1 MEEAE
6 ILLRNAMEH
15 HGAAVYRLA
24 LSLTGSAADAEDVTQ
39 TVFLKLMEKQPEL
52 VPGKERAWLLQ
63 VTANECRSLYRRLCR
78 RSTVSLDE
86 ALAVAA
92 PEYTPLLAHVMK
104 QRPTDRAVLY
114 LFYYEGF
121 STEEIGQMLHTS
133 QSAVTTRLHR
143 ARKNLKATL
152 EQEGYYE
159 TGL

>member
-1 MEEAE
+1 MEE
-6 ILLRNAMEH
+6 ILRLFH
-15 HGAAVYRLA
+15 LYKDPVYRLA
-24 LSLTGSAADAEDVTQ
+24 LSFTGSPADAEDVTQ
-39 TVFLKLMEKQPEL
+39 TVFLKLMEHQPNL
-52 VPGKERAWLLQ
+52 TPDKERSWLFQ
-63 VTANECRSLYRRLCR
+63 VTANECRSLHRRLRR

-92 PEYTPLLAHVMK
+92 PEHRQLLEEVMK
-104 QRPTDRAVLY
+104 LGSKDRAVLY

-121 STEEIGQMLHTS
+121 STEEIGQMLRIS

-159 TGL
+159 TGI

>member
-1 MEEAE
+1 MDE
-6 ILLRNAMEH
+6 ILRLFH
-15 HGAAVYRLA
+15 QYKDAVYRLA
-24 LSLTGSAADAEDVTQ
+24 LSLTGSPADAEDVTQ

-52 VPGKERAWLLQ
+52 EPGKERAWLLQ
-63 VTANECRSLYRRLCR
+63 VTANECRSLYRWLRR

-92 PEYTPLLAHVMK
+92 PEYPPLLPPVMQ
-104 QRPTDRAVLY
+104 QRPKDRAVLY

-121 STEEIGQMLHTS
+121 STEEIGRMLHTS

-143 ARKNLKATL
+143 ARKTLKATL

>member
-1 MEEAE
+1 MDE
-6 ILLRNAMEH
+6 ILRLFH
-15 HGAAVYRLA
+15 QYKDAVYRLA
-24 LSLTGSAADAEDVTQ
+24 LSLTGSPADAEDVTQ
-39 TVFLKLMEKQPEL
+39 TVFRKLMEKQPEL
-52 VPGKERAWLLQ
+52 EPGKERAWLLQ
-63 VTANECRSLYRRLCR
+63 VTANECRSLYRWLRR

-92 PEYTPLLAHVMK
+92 PEYTPLLTHVMQ
-104 QRPTDRAVLY
+104 QRPKDRAVLY

-121 STEEIGQMLHTS
+121 STEEIGRMLHTS

-143 ARKNLKATL
+143 ARKTLKATL

>member
-1 MEEAE
+1 MDE
-6 ILLRNAMEH
+6 ILRLFH
-15 HGAAVYRLA
+15 QYKDAVYRLA
-24 LSLTGSAADAEDVTQ
+24 LSLTGSPADAEDVTQ

-52 VPGKERAWLLQ
+52 EPGKERAWLLQ
-63 VTANECRSLYRRLCR
+63 VTANECRSLYRWLRR

-92 PEYTPLLAHVMK
+92 PEYTPLLTHVMQ
-104 QRPTDRAVLY
+104 QRPKDRAVLY

-121 STEEIGQMLHTS
+121 STEEIGRILHTS

-143 ARKNLKATL
+143 ARKTLKATL

>member
-1 MEEAE
+1 MEE
-6 ILLRNAMEH
+6 ILRLFH
-15 HGAAVYRLA
+15 QYKDAVYRLA
-24 LSLTGSAADAEDVTQ
+24 LSWTGSAADAEDVTQ

-52 VPGKERAWLLQ
+52 MPGKERAWLLQ
-63 VTANECRSLYRRLCR
+63 VTANECRNLHRRLCR

-92 PEYTPLLAHVMK
+92 PEYTPLLTHVMK

>member
-1 MEEAE
+1 MDE
-6 ILLRNAMEH
+6 ILRLFH
-15 HGAAVYRLA
+15 QYKDAVYRLA
-24 LSLTGSAADAEDVTQ
+24 LSLTGSPADAEDVTQ

-52 VPGKERAWLLQ
+52 EPGKERAWLLQ
-63 VTANECRSLYRRLCR
+63 VTANECRSLYRWLRR

-92 PEYTPLLAHVMK
+92 PEYTPLLTHVMQ
-104 QRPTDRAVLY
+104 QRPKDRAVLY

-121 STEEIGQMLHTS
+121 STEESGRMLHTS
-133 QSAVTTRLHR
+133 QSSVTTRLHR
-143 ARKNLKATL
+143 ARKTLKATL

>member
-1 MEEAE
+1 MDE
-6 ILLRNAMEH
+6 ILRLFH
-15 HGAAVYRLA
+15 QYKDAVYRLA
-24 LSLTGSAADAEDVTQ
+24 LSLTGSPADAEDVTQ

-52 VPGKERAWLLQ
+52 EPGKERAWLLQ
-63 VTANECRSLYRRLCR
+63 VTANECRSLYRWLRR

-92 PEYTPLLAHVMK
+92 PEYTPLLTHVMQ
-104 QRPTDRAVLY
+104 QRPKGRAVLY

-121 STEEIGQMLHTS
+121 STEEIGRMLHTS

-143 ARKNLKATL
+143 ARKTLKATL

>member
-1 MEEAE
+1 MEE
-6 ILLRNAMEH
+6 ILRLFH
-15 HGAAVYRLA
+15 QYKDAVYRLA

-52 VPGKERAWLLQ
+52 VPGKERTWLLQ

-92 PEYTPLLAHVMK
+92 PEYTPLLTHVMK

>member
-1 MEEAE
+1 MEE
-6 ILLRNAMEH
+6 ILRLFH
-15 HGAAVYRLA
+15 QYKDAVYRLA

-92 PEYTPLLAHVMK
+92 PEYTPLLTHVMK

-114 LFYYEGF
+114 LFYYEG
-121 STEEIGQMLHTS
+121 
-133 QSAVTTRLHR
+133 VLHR
-143 ARKNLKATL
+143 RNRPDAAHQPERSDHPSASGQEEPEGNL
-152 EQEGYYE
+152 G
-159 TGL
+159 TGGIL

>member
-1 MEEAE
+1 MEE
-6 ILLRNAMEH
+6 ILRLFH
-15 HGAAVYRLA
+15 QYKDAVYRLA

-52 VPGKERAWLLQ
+52 VPG
-63 VTANECRSLYRRLCR
+63 NECRSLYRRLCR

-92 PEYTPLLAHVMK
+92 PEYTPLLTHVMK
-104 QRPTDRAVLY
+104 QGPTDRAVLY

>member
-1 MEEAE
+1 MDE
-6 ILLRNAMEH
+6 ILRLFH
-15 HGAAVYRLA
+15 QYKDAVYRLA
-24 LSLTGSAADAEDVTQ
+24 LSLTGSPADAEDVTQ

-52 VPGKERAWLLQ
+52 EPGKERAWLLQ
-63 VTANECRSLYRRLCR
+63 VTANECRSLYRWLCR

-92 PEYTPLLAHVMK
+92 PEYTPLLTHVMQ
-104 QRPTDRAVLY
+104 QRPKDLAVLY

-121 STEEIGQMLHTS
+121 STEEIGRMLHTS

-143 ARKNLKATL
+143 ARKTLKATL

>member
-1 MEEAE
+1 MDE
-6 ILLRNAMEH
+6 ILRLFH
-15 HGAAVYRLA
+15 QYKDAVYRLA
-24 LSLTGSAADAEDVTQ
+24 LSLTGSPADAEDVTQ

-52 VPGKERAWLLQ
+52 EPGKERAWLLQ
-63 VTANECRSLYRRLCR
+63 VTANECRSLYRWLRR

-92 PEYTPLLAHVMK
+92 PEYTPLLTHVMQ
-104 QRPTDRAVLY
+104 QRPKDRAVLY

-121 STEEIGQMLHTS
+121 STEEISRMLHTS

-143 ARKNLKATL
+143 ARKTLKATL

>member
-1 MEEAE
+1 MDE
-6 ILLRNAMEH
+6 ILRLFH
-15 HGAAVYRLA
+15 QYKDAVYRLA
-24 LSLTGSAADAEDVTQ
+24 LSLTGSPADAEDVTQ
-39 TVFLKLMEKQPEL
+39 TVFLKLMEKQPGLE
-52 VPGKERAWLLQ
+52 PGKERAWLLQ
-63 VTANECRSLYRRLCR
+63 VTANECRSLYRWLRR

-92 PEYTPLLAHVMK
+92 PEYTPLLTHVMQ
-104 QRPTDRAVLY
+104 QRPKDRAVLY

-121 STEEIGQMLHTS
+121 STEEIGRMLHTS

-143 ARKNLKATL
+143 ARKTLKATL